1 MRSEDRE
8 AIGPEVKSKQVK
20 SKCGRSRYDRPG
32 RPRAWRVLLMLQLEQ
47 TKDYSLGGSSEQRGY
62 RVRAGRWEYVFQK
75 PRKGRKTDRLIA
87 FSSFKRSPKK

>member
-47 TKDYSLGGSSEQRGY
+47 TKDYSLRREQ
-62 RVRAGRWEYVFQK
+62 
-75 PRKGRKTDRLIA
+75 
-87 FSSFKRSPKK
+87 